1 MKLAC
6 CTSIEDP
13 HLISK
18 IPPFNL
24 SFDYFKIMRRL
35 YDRNPKGMETR
46 IIELDIIL
54 SEDIFKLLQ
63 IELFNYLDCLR
74 EEGIVI
80 IFFTA

>member
-1 MKLAC
+1 
-6 CTSIEDP
+6 
-13 HLISK
+13 
-18 IPPFNL
+18 
-24 SFDYFKIMRRL
+24 MRRL
-35 YDRNPKGMETR
+35 YDRNPKGMEAR
-46 IIELDIIL
+46 IVELDVVL